1 MRHEI
6 QRTFLD
12 RSPHAEN
19 DVFTASED
27 VAVSGIAL
35 VNDTDAEVDPRTASL
50 VSGPV
55 HGSPDP
61 GCTRTGTVT
70 MLVIV

>member
-1 MRHEI
+1 VRHEI

-19 DVFTASED
+19 AVFTAPED

-35 VNDTDAEVDPRTASL
+35 VNDTDTEVDPRTASL
-50 VSGPV
+50 VSGPA

-61 GCTRTGTVT
+61 GCTRTVT

>member
-1 MRHEI
+1 M
-6 QRTFLD
+6 
-12 RSPHAEN
+12 
-19 DVFTASED
+19 FTASED

-61 GCTRTGTVT
+61 GCTRTVT

>member
-12 RSPHAEN
+12 RSLHAEN

-27 VAVSGIAL
+27 VAVSGIAH

-61 GCTRTGTVT
+61 GCTGTVT
-70 MLVIV
+70 MLAIV

>member
-1 MRHEI
+1 MTGDGVLLE
-6 QRTFLD
+6 TW
-12 RSPHAEN
+12 
-19 DVFTASED
+19 
-27 VAVSGIAL
+27 IAL

-61 GCTRTGTVT
+61 GRTGTVTVT

>member
-1 MRHEI
+1 M
-6 QRTFLD
+6 
-12 RSPHAEN
+12 
-19 DVFTASED
+19 FTASED

-61 GCTRTGTVT
+61 GCTGTGTVT
-70 MLVIV
+70 VLVIV

>member
-1 MRHEI
+1 
-6 QRTFLD
+6 
-12 RSPHAEN
+12 
-19 DVFTASED
+19 VFTASED

-55 HGSPDP
+55 HGSPYP
-61 GCTRTGTVT
+61 GCTGTVT